1 MANFFR
7 VIFFS
12 LFFTQALS
20 ALDNNHFQNELLTE
34 GVSVDL
40 RNPIWEDKTL
50 STSEG
55 GVITGH
61 DLRIQARN
69 IRYTK
74 RSCED
79 CLMHTIEAEGDLI
92 LEFGDYVFVG
102 SSLTYDFIQQEG
114 ILYNGRTAVE
124 PWYFGGEKILLHS
137 DNSIT
142 LYSGY
147 VTTSENINADW
158 KITTEEASLT
168 DRCFL
173 SGKNVIFRF
182 MQLPLF
188 WLPKFKV
195 NLDTIFDSPIRY
207 NFKWGGRQGSRVSMI
222 YEFFSWNRFKAFLR
236 VDYRFKRG
244 LGAGLE
250 TYYLS
255 EDHKESFETIN
266 YWAKDN
272 SVINT
277 HEKHRYRF
285 QGLYSNLFWN
295 DTVSLDMSWD
305 KLSDKDMAT
314 DYNDRGL
321 ELDTAGKTQALI
333 RKQEERWIGSLFTC
347 LRVNQFQTLKQELP
361 TLETNWKP
369 YSLGSTGII
378 GDSYFSAS
386 YLDFTYAHDLPR
398 VHDYNSPRVE
408 FDQSFYRP
416 FHYNFFQITPQASF
430 LGIYY
435 GNSPE
440 KGDRWLAL
448 GNFQVEAKTYLHHY
462 YSNNWKHVIQP
473 YLRYQYI
480 TFPTAGPNQHY
491 IFDINDGWYR
501 LDMLRFGA
509 VQEFYLKGYQ
519 NLLLRPVRA
528 ELYANAFFDTP
539 SIKAAIPKVYADIS
553 YNSFSTLRH
562 CFQTAYD
569 CQHTL
574 VDHFNFRTEWTFS
587 KDLAIAGEYR
597 HRSAH
602 DWRKA
607 DRTNF
612 ILESFRSDN
621 QLFHS
626 QLSDRRDTLLMH
638 LFCRF
643 HPNWALEF
651 EARHG
656 WNRKREPSYNEFEI
670 DFLGTL
676 RSAWNVKISYQRK
689 EEEDRIAFYFS
700 IGMKRPDWKSCRDFV
715 PCAGL

>member
-1 MANFFR
+1 MPKP
-7 VIFFS
+7 
-12 LFFTQALS
+12 LFFILILFISKSLS
-20 ALDNNHFQNELLTE
+20 AADHSISSDLIGDGLR
-34 GVSVDL
+34 VDL
-40 RNPIWEDKTL
+40 RNPIWENSIL
-50 STSEG
+50 STCEG
-55 GVITGH
+55 GVIEGR
-61 DLRIQARN
+61 DIRIQAKK
-69 IRYTK
+69 ITYTK
-74 RSCED
+74 KTAEEKPLHS
-79 CLMHTIEAEGDLI
+79 IEAEEDLI
-92 LEFGDYVFVG
+92 LEFGDYIFIG
-102 SSLTYDFIQQEG
+102 SSLTYNFITQEG
-114 ILYNGRTAVE
+114 VLYQGRSAVE
-124 PWYFGGEKILLHS
+124 PWFFGGERVFLHS

-142 LYSGY
+142 LYNGY
-147 VTTSENINADW
+147 VTTSENIQADW
-158 KITTEEASLT
+158 KIITEEASLL
-168 DRCFL
+168 DRHLL
-173 SGKNVIFRF
+173 SGKNVTFRF
-182 MQLPLF
+182 LQFPIF

-195 NLDTIFDSPIRY
+195 DLDTIFDSPLRY
-207 NFKWGGRQGSRVSMI
+207 SFKWGGRQGSRASMI

-236 VDYRFKRG
+236 VDYRLKRG
-244 LGAGLE
+244 LGGGLE

-255 EDHKESFETIN
+255 DDHKESFETIN

-333 RKQEERWIGSLFTC
+333 RKQEEFWIGSLFTC
-347 LRVNQFQTLKQELP
+347 LRVNSFQTLKQELP
-361 TLETNWKP
+361 TLETSLKP
-369 YSLGSTGII
+369 YALGNSGII
-378 GDSYFSAS
+378 GSSYFSAS
-386 YLDFTYAHDLPR
+386 YLDFTYAHNLQH

-408 FDQSFYRP
+408 FDQTFYRP
-416 FHYNFFQITPQASF
+416 FHYNWLQITPQAAF

-435 GNSPE
+435 GNSPKKRE
-440 KGDRWLAL
+440 RWLAL
-448 GNFQVEAKTYLHHY
+448 GNFKLEANTYLHRY
-462 YSNNWKHVIQP
+462 FGNWKHVLQP
-473 YLRYQYI
+473 YLCYQYI
-480 TFPTAGPNQHY
+480 TFPTAGPKQHY

-501 LDMLRFGA
+501 LDMLRFGT
-509 VQEFYLKGYQ
+509 VQEFYLKGCQ
-519 NLLLRPVRA
+519 NFLMRPVRA

-539 SIKAAIPKVYADIS
+539 SIGVTIPKVYADVS

-562 CFQTAYD
+562 CFQAAYD

-587 KDLAIAGEYR
+587 QDLAIAAEYR

-607 DRTNF
+607 DHTNF

-700 IGMKRPDWKSCRDFV
+700 IGIKKPNWKKCRDFV